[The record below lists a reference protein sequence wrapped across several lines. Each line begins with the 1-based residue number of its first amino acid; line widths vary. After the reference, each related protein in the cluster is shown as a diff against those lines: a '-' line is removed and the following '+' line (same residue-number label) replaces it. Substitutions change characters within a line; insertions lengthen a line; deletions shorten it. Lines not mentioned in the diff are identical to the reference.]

1 MAAERYGLEILE
13 EGIETNKRNF
23 TRFLLLADR
32 HHADRRGAAPRADKA
47 SLVFTLPHT
56 QGSLSKV
63 LTILSFYDIN
73 LTKIQSTPILGC
85 EWEYRFYVD
94 VAFDDY
100 TRYRQ
105 AIDAITPLTNDFRIL
120 GEYAA
125 FNE

>member
-1 MAAERYGLEILE
+1 M
-13 EGIETNKRNF
+13 
-23 TRFLLLADR
+23 
-32 HHADRRGAAPRADKA
+32 
-47 SLVFTLPHT
+47 
-56 QGSLSKV
+56 